1 MSEVKQSVFD
11 RVMFKIES
19 INLVSIDT
27 PLNFS

>member
-11 RVMFKIES
+11 RVMFKMES
-19 INLVSIDT
+19 VNLVSIDT